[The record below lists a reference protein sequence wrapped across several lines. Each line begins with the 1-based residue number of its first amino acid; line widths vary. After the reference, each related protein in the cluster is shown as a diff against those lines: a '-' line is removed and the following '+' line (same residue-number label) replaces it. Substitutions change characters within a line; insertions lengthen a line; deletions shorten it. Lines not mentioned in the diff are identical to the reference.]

1 MYPYIRTALALVVHR
16 PRPGITP
23 GEPMVLRTR
32 CWPWDADPFLELN
45 NGRHLTLFDIGRFAL
60 GARMGLFR
68 LLRKRGWG
76 LVVGSSATQYRKRIR
91 LFERFEIVTRLVAR
105 DEKWL
110 YFEQIT
116 RKAGT
121 ACSAA
126 FVRTAVVAG
135 PKGTVP
141 TQEVA
146 DALGYPDWYGTLP
159 DWARDLEAADRRRP
173 WPPELTP
180 YGSPDTPSG
189 SSGQAQVSSSAS
201 Q

>member
-1 MYPYIRTALALVVHR
+1 MYPYLRTALALVVHR
-16 PRPGITP
+16 PRTGISP
-23 GEPMVLRTR
+23 GEAMVLRTR

-60 GARMGLFR
+60 GARLGLFR
-68 LLRKRGWG
+68 LLRQRGWG

-105 DEKWL
+105 DEKWF

-116 RKAGT
+116 RKGET
-121 ACSAA
+121 PCSAA
-126 FVRTAVVAG
+126 FIRTAVVAG

-146 DALGYPDWYGTLP
+146 DALGLPDWYGTMP
-159 DWARDLEAADRRRP
+159 DWARDLEAADRGRP
-173 WPPELTP
+173 WPPALTV
-180 YGSPDTPSG
+180 YGPQGGRLAASE
-189 SSGQAQVSSSAS
+189 QAQVSSSAS